1 MEKDFCEKCENY
13 GWVEKHHVLP
23 KCEFGDDGELVKLC
37 PNCHTDYHQK
47 LGRKNL
53 KNKSMVFHFE
63 KFYRWLAGL
72 SIILIIFVMIF
83 NFI

>member
-37 PNCHTDYHQK
+37 PNSYRLSSKTWTK
-47 LGRKNL
+47 
-53 KNKSMVFHFE
+53 
-63 KFYRWLAGL
+63 KFKK
-72 SIILIIFVMIF
+72 
-83 NFI
+83 